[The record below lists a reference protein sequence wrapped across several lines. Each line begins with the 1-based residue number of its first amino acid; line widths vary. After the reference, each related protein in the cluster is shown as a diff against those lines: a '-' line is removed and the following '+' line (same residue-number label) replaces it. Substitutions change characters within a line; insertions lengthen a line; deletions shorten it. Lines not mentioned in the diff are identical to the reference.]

1 MKLINKIIPNLNK
14 LKFIKAFLYLFGGAE
29 KKSKKIATIL
39 NKKLFSYIYKNK
51 IFCKIYA

>member
-14 LKFIKAFLYLFGGAE
+14 LKFIKASLYLFGGAE